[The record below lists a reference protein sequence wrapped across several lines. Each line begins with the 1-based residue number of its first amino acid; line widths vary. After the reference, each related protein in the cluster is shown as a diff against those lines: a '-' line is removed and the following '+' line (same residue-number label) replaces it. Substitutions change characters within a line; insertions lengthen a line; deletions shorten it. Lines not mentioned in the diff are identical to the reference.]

1 MKASSACF
9 LSMQKKNTNK
19 HQAKLNIKAMLPL
32 QYNASRSGYGSFFLI
47 LFFWLLLQQG
57 ACHAKLRA
65 VAVGNLKIL
74 SLVYFSDFFYVFI
87 MALFTSPYQ
96 ETILTFYFICSR
108 SIDIIWIW
116 WASIL
121 GHWLLKN
128 LYQESMRR
136 ASAPRVASWTS
147 TTKSSPLVLS

>member
-1 MKASSACF
+1 MCF
-9 LSMQKKNTNK
+9 
-19 HQAKLNIKAMLPL
+19 
-32 QYNASRSGYGSFFLI
+32 
-47 LFFWLLLQQG
+47 
-57 ACHAKLRA
+57 
-65 VAVGNLKIL
+65 
-74 SLVYFSDFFYVFI
+74 
-87 MALFTSPYQ
+87 MALFTRENKKKVTVLFISPYQ

-116 WASIL
+116 WASVL

-147 TTKSSPLVLS
+147 TTKSSPLVLAKSQTTPNYTNIGTKLVLDKDSSKVANRQICTLHVEFSCLCMFCHMNCTHKDTHSSHRRRRQGCHWRLRC